1 MSVSRPHGRK
11 CLCHSQIETTS
22 TRRSRRNTPQRPGAT
37 TFASN
42 CCSTAIPVQNS
53 PCSRKIARLW
63 PKCARRASFVPFAAL
78 ASQAGQA
85 LSRVRQTSKQEATGA
100 NCSACWRWRGL
111 AAGPV
116 GGGRARGRRRGPWAA
131 AGRGR
136 ASRRYT
142 ERSSRRGGLAGG
154 HARHHCAQNADH
166 FAYNSPFSVLFTEVV
181 CVLGVTP
188 PETTA
193 SQAQTGGM
201 HDTRLQYAD
210 NTPPGGFMSC
220 KTPTATQQTA
230 ARPANTTKLDRKR
243 QSG

>member
-1 MSVSRPHGRK
+1 MRAQGEFCTVR
-11 CLCHSQIETTS
+11 S
-22 TRRSRRNTPQRPGAT
+22 THNPS
-37 TFASN
+37 
-42 CCSTAIPVQNS
+42 
-53 PCSRKIARLW
+53 K
-63 PKCARRASFVPFAAL
+63 ASFVPFAAL
-78 ASQAGQA
+78 TSQAGQA

-111 AAGPV
+111 TAGPV

-154 HARHHCAQNADH
+154 QARHHCAQNADY

-181 CVLGVTP
+181 CVLGVTT

-201 HDTRLQYAD
+201 HDTRLRYAD